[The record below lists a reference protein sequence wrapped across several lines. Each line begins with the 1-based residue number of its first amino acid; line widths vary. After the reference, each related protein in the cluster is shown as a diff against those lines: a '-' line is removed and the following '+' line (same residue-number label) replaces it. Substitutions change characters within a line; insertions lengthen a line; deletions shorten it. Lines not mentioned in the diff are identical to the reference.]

1 MYTIYILH
9 VLYMCIYC
17 TLYKLYIYIYI
28 YIYMHIITIYTV
40 KIYMLYIIYIA
51 KKRRMCPPGYYHSAN
66 GLMVTH
72 AHDVRFM

>member
-1 MYTIYILH
+1 MYYICVYTVH
-9 VLYMCIYC
+9 CIN
-17 TLYKLYIYIYI
+17 YIYVYI

-40 KIYMLYIIYIA
+40 KIYILYIIYIA
-51 KKRRMCPPGYYHSAN
+51 KKRGMCPPGYYHSAN

>member
-1 MYTIYILH
+1 MYYICVYTVH
-9 VLYMCIYC
+9 CIN
-17 TLYKLYIYIYI
+17 YIYLYI

-40 KIYMLYIIYIA
+40 KIYILYIIYIA
-51 KKRRMCPPGYYHSAN
+51 KKRGMCPPGYYHSAN

>member
-1 MYTIYILH
+1 MYYICVYTVH
-9 VLYMCIYC
+9 CKNC
-17 TLYKLYIYIYI
+17 IYIYI

-40 KIYMLYIIYIA
+40 KIYILYIIYIA
-51 KKRRMCPPGYYHSAN
+51 KKRGMCPPGYYHSAN